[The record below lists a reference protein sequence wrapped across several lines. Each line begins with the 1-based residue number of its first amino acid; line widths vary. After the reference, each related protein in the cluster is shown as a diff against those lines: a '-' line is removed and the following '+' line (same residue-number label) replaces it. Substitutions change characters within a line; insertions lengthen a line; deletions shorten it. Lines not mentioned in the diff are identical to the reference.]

1 MLNPSSRPAS
11 PEPRRFLRHHR
22 VLVGIWT
29 LSLVLFF
36 TVEYTFVVPDQTVFI
51 DWRPN
56 GSAVVVEPL
65 PAQSGVKAGDV
76 LLAIDGIPLLNSDL
90 QFRFGPPASFH
101 TYTVQRGP
109 TRVAVPINSGVPTL
123 AEFGNLVLPGIVALE
138 AWLLGFIII
147 LFAQAQDESAWL
159 VGTVMLGFS
168 VALAAT
174 PAADAGV
181 PGARLAYEA
190 LVPVMCAGYIQM
202 GYIPLTW
209 KRQPLARLRILYALA
224 LALSALALVEI
235 FVLNPSKSWFSLVGV
250 RLESIVLVGLALTL
264 IAAPVIVAVQSW
276 RRPSDYVRRGTIIL
290 LAGTGVA
297 LLPFVLLTAMPQA
310 IFGVTWLPLGV
321 TLPLLAAIPAT
332 YGYVIYR
339 HRFLNLD
346 LFFGRTALL
355 LVAALIISSL
365 YFAGVRVIQA
375 LPSTAALSPVLGVVF
390 LFVGFGVVSQANPRL
405 RQAVDVLLYGKN
417 RQLETTK
424 ESLTDELLSNP
435 QRNALSQNLLTFL
448 PEVLQVREAALYI
461 ADSGGALKLV
471 GSVKANPAASLQLE
485 EIGVITDVT
494 LRQATPDA
502 SIFRNVPWAQ
512 LAVPLRAR
520 GRLGGL
526 WLLGDKV
533 PDGYFDWREVS
544 FARQVGAAATIASE
558 NAELFELLQ
567 DQAKEALRVRAS
579 ERMQLAY
586 RLHDEPLHRMLTM
599 LNYMEQMSSS
609 LSADSPLVAGLA
621 HQKDELREL
630 TREIRDICAGLRP
643 PILNQGLILTLHDI
657 VRAARANMPETQVEL
672 ICDETGEP
680 NIADEALDAV
690 YHVTTEAINN
700 VQRHACATEVT
711 IRVLSHLTEMTIEIQ
726 DNGHGTQLTS
736 TSLPELLRGRH
747 LGVVGMHQ
755 WAEMAGGRVEL
766 LPAAPRGTLVR
777 LTLPIQSDDE
787 PIRVASN

>member
-1 MLNPSSRPAS
+1 MPNPSFRPAS
-11 PEPRRFLRHHR
+11 PEPRSFLRRHR
-22 VLVGIWT
+22 VLVGVWT

-36 TVEYTFVVPDQTVFI
+36 TVEYVFVVPDQTVFV

-56 GSAVVVEPL
+56 GSAVVVDPL
-65 PAQSGVKAGDV
+65 PAQSGVQAGDV
-76 LLAIDGIPLLNSDL
+76 LLAIDGIPLRNSDL

-101 TYTVQRGP
+101 TYSIQRGQ
-109 TRVAVPINSGVPTL
+109 TRVLVPINSGVPSL

-138 AWLLGFIII
+138 AWLLGFVII
-147 LFAQAQDESAWL
+147 LFAQAQDEPAWL

-190 LVPVMCAGYIQM
+190 LVPLMCAGYVQM
-202 GYIPLTW
+202 AYIPLTW
-209 KRQPLARLRILYALA
+209 KRQPLPRLRILYIVA

-235 FVLNPSKSWFSLVGV
+235 FVLNPSTSWFSLAGV
-250 RLESIVLVGLALTL
+250 RLESLVLVGLALTL
-264 IAAPVIVAVQSW
+264 IAAPVIVSVQAW

-290 LAGTGVA
+290 LTGIGIA
-297 LLPFVLLTAMPQA
+297 LLPFVLLSALPEA
-310 IFGVTWLPLGV
+310 IFGVTWLPLGI

-346 LFFGRTALL
+346 IFFGRTALL
-355 LVAALIISSL
+355 LVAALIISGL
-365 YFAGVRVIQA
+365 YFGGVRVMQN
-375 LPSTAALSPVLGVVF
+375 LPSGAALSPVLGIVF
-390 LFVGFGVVSQANPRL
+390 LFVGFGVVGQANPRL
-405 RQAVDVLLYGKN
+405 RQAVDVLLYGTN
-417 RQLETTK
+417 RHLETTQ
-424 ESLTDELLSNP
+424 EAMTDELLSSP
-435 QRNALSQNLLTFL
+435 QRDVFSHNLLDRL
-448 PEVLQVREAALYI
+448 PEVLQVREAALYM
-461 ADSGGALKLV
+461 ADLGGALKLA

-502 SIFRNVPWAQ
+502 SIFRNVPWVQ

-526 WLLGDKV
+526 LLLGDKV
-533 PDGYFDWREVS
+533 PDGYFDSREIN
-544 FARQVGAAATIASE
+544 FARQVAAAATIASE

-567 DQAKEALRVRAS
+567 DQAKEALKVRAS

-599 LNYMEQMSSS
+599 LNHMEQMSSS
-609 LSADSPLVAGLA
+609 VSADSLLFAGLA
-621 HQKDELREL
+621 HQKDELKEL

-643 PILNQGLILTLHDI
+643 PILNQGLILTLQDI
-657 VRAARANMPETQVEL
+657 VRAARGNMPDTKVEL

-680 NIADEALDAV
+680 NIADVALDAV
-690 YHVTTEAINN
+690 YHVVREALNN
-700 VQRHACATEVT
+700 VQRHACANEVS
-711 IRVLSHLTEMTIEIQ
+711 IEVIAGPSEMVITVK
-726 DNGHGTQLTS
+726 DNGRGTQLTT

-747 LGVVGMHQ
+747 LGVIGMYQ
-755 WAEMAGGRVEL
+755 WAEAAGGRMEL
-766 LPAAPRGTLVR
+766 LPAAPRGTLVQ
-777 LTLPIQSDDE
+777 LTLPIQPDRELISA
-787 PIRVASN
+787 ASN